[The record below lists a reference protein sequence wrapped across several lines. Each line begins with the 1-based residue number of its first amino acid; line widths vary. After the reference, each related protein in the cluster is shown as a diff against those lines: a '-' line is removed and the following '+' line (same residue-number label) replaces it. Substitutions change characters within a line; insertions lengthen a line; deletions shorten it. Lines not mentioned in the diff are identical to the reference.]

1 MSSGSVPSL
10 SRRTFLR
17 RSLDAGAGA
26 VFGPALCR
34 LAAPSLLT
42 AGAGLLAACSSTPT
56 APTVVP
62 LFSPD
67 RVLVAGRPQRIP
79 FAIVSPDPSLGETDV
94 ALPPDGGEVGVVIRR
109 DGEVVAET
117 AVAGRVVDHDHVGE
131 PDPDHQ
137 HANLFRYYPLRAEL
151 AQPGIFDLTVM
162 IEGTETELAIQLF
175 DPAEAEL
182 PLVGDPF
189 PSIIS
194 PTVDRPG
201 DVDRLC
207 TRVVPCD
214 FHATSV
220 DEVVGTGR
228 AAAVLV
234 ATPAF
239 CSTAYCGPV
248 LDTLIAESGAHPDI
262 EFIHI
267 EVYANPDEVDGN
279 YLDPRIRLAPAVAAL
294 GLGFEPS
301 LFLVAGDGTLA
312 DRIDNVFDRTELAEV
327 LATL

>member
-1 MSSGSVPSL
+1 MLAPTLG
-10 SRRTFLR
+10 
-17 RSLDAGAGA
+17 
-26 VFGPALCR
+26 R
-34 LAAPSLLT
+34 LVAPSLVT
-42 AGAGLLAACSSTPT
+42 AGAGLMAACSSSPT

-79 FAIVSPDPSLGETDV
+79 FAIVSPDPSRGETDV

-109 DGEVVAET
+109 DGVVVTET

-151 AQPGIFDLTVM
+151 DQPGIFDLTLL
-162 IEGTETELAIQLF
+162 IEDTETELAIQLF

-189 PSIIS
+189 PSIAS
-194 PTVDRPG
+194 PTVDQPAG
-201 DVDRLC
+201 VDRLC
-207 TRVVPCD
+207 TRVVPCP
-214 FHATSV
+214 FHAQSV

-228 AAAVLV
+228 PAAVLV

-248 LDTLIAESGAHPDI
+248 LDTLIDESGAHPDV

-279 YLDPRIRLAPAVAAL
+279 YLDPRIRLAPAVADL
-294 GLGFEPS
+294 RLGFEPS
-301 LFLVAGDGTLA
+301 LFVVAGDGTLV

-327 LATL
+327 LATV